1 MVMKKYTVTEITKAV
16 KNLIENAFNTP
27 VIVTGEVSNLS
38 KSPTGHYY
46 FILKDD
52 SSQIKSVFFKRYNL
66 ANREYSIQNGDKV
79 SVHGDISVYEAG
91 GVYQIIVK
99 KIEYDSEG
107 EFYKKFAETRKK
119 LEREGLLD
127 ENLKRS
133 VPTFVKRIAV
143 ITSPTGAA
151 IKDFV
156 STARKN
162 TAKFCI
168 DLWPVMVQGNSASAD
183 IVKNILQAGKRTDL
197 YDTLVLM
204 RGGGSLE
211 DLAVFNEENV
221 ARALRAVDVPTISA
235 IGHQRDTTICDY
247 TADMTVATPTAAAVY
262 LSEGHLYY
270 DKKLNDLQKRL
281 EKDMSYTLNTF
292 MQKLDNYLISMNKN
306 SPHAKLKLYKSEV
319 ARLLD
324 KINGDMKRKLTD
336 NSSRLNMLKASFK
349 PANIINRVSQ
359 SKEKLDYL
367 ENYLLRSIKNKINYE
382 DGKLREL
389 TGKLEA
395 MSPNRIVS
403 RGYAVVYANGKLAPS
418 IDFVKLDD
426 EVEIHM
432 KGGYINAFVTGKK
445 HTEGCNG

>member
-1 MVMKKYTVTEITKAV
+1 MKKYTVSEITKAI
-16 KNLIENAFNTP
+16 KNLIEHTFTNP
-27 VIVTGEVSNLS
+27 VMVTGEVSNLS

-46 FILKDD
+46 FILKDN

-66 ANREYSIQNGDKV
+66 ANNGYVIQNGDKV
-79 SVHGDISVYEAG
+79 TVYGDISVYEAG
-91 GVYQIIVK
+91 GTYQIIVK

-107 EFYKKFAETRKK
+107 EFYKKFAETKKK

-151 IKDFV
+151 IKDFI
-156 STARKN
+156 STVKKN
-162 TAKFCI
+162 TAKFNI
-168 DLWPVMVQGNSASAD
+168 DLWPVMVQGNAAASD
-183 IVKNILQAGKRTDL
+183 IEKKVLQAGKRSDV
-197 YDTLVLM
+197 YDVLVLM

-221 ARALRAVDVPTISA
+221 ARVLRAVDVPTISA

-247 TADMTVATPTAAAVY
+247 TADLAVATPTAAAVY
-262 LSEGHLYY
+262 LSSGYLQY

-281 EKDMSYTLNTF
+281 EKDMSYTLTTS

-306 SPHAKLKLYKSEV
+306 SPHAKLRLYKSEI
-319 ARLLD
+319 ARFLD
-324 KINGDMKRKLTD
+324 KISGIMKRKVAD
-336 NSSRLNMLKASFK
+336 SGRRLDMVEASLK
-349 PANIINRVSQ
+349 PVNIIHSVKQRR
-359 SKEKLDYL
+359 EKLEYL
-367 ENYLLRSIKNKINYE
+367 ENYLLRSMKNKIHYE

-395 MSPNRIVS
+395 MSPDKIVS
-403 RGYAVVYANGKLAPS
+403 RGYAVVYANGQLAPS

-426 EVEIHM
+426 ELEIYM

-445 HTEGCNG
+445 HTGERHG